1 MYAAG
6 VREEVDRVVSEVL
19 QPLLEADGG
28 GIEVISV
35 DTTASPVEVVLH
47 LTGAYRG
54 CPGSP
59 VVQRGVLEPV
69 LTKALGRSVKVRLSP
84 VAPVLTTDKAR

>member
-1 MYAAG
+1 MVA
-6 VREEVDRVVSEVL
+6 EVL

-28 GIEVISV
+28 GVEVVSV

-47 LTGAYRG
+47 LTGAFRG

-59 VVQRGVLEPV
+59 VVQRGVIEPV
-69 LTKALGRSVKVRLSP
+69 LAKALGRAVRVRLSP
-84 VAPVLTTDKAR
+84 VAPVLTNEKAR

>member
-1 MYAAG
+1 
-6 VREEVDRVVSEVL
+6 VRDDVDRVVAEVL

-28 GIEVISV
+28 GVEVVSV
-35 DTTASPVEVVLH
+35 DTTASPVEIVLH

-54 CPGSP
+54 CPSSP

-69 LTKALGRSVKVRLSP
+69 LAKALGRPIKVRLSP
-84 VAPVLTTDKAR
+84 VAPFLTNEKAR